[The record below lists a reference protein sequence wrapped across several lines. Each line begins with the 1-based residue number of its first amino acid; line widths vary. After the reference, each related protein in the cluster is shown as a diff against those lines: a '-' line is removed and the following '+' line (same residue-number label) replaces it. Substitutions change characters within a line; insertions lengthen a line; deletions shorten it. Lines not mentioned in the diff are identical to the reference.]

1 MGGVVMSA
9 RAVSSRGAPGRGGPV
24 SRARGGARRS
34 GVTRVPVVG
43 GDRAGVG
50 QREQVDEIQRSRL
63 LAAAVV
69 AVDEL
74 GYADTT
80 VSDVTSRARVSR
92 RTFYELFANR
102 EECLAAV
109 LEDAVALVEGEIA
122 AAGLG
127 GLGWRE
133 RVRGGLS
140 VILSFLD
147 REPALA
153 RVCVVQALRGGSQL
167 LGRREEILAGLA
179 RVVDEGRLEGG
190 RGGGGCTPLTAEGV
204 VGAAFAIVYA
214 RLLRGERE
222 PLMGLLGEL
231 MGMIVLPYR
240 GVAAARREL
249 AQPVSGGSVGA
260 PGDQAA
266 PGGAVGDPLQGVSMR
281 LTYRTARVLESVA
294 ACPGGSNREVAERA
308 GIHDPGQVSKL
319 LARLERLGLLVNT
332 GEGHAKGEPNAWSLT
347 PTGLRVVQRLS
358 MTTGSQKDVEL
369 SAPSASRSSVAAGP
383 TPAASSYPQSRGS
396 SLMDHSLG
404 RGSC

>member
-1 MGGVVMSA
+1 MPS
-9 RAVSSRGAPGRGGPV
+9 RAVSRRGAQV
-24 SRARGGARRS
+24 SVARRGARRS
-34 GVTRVPVVG
+34 RAAVAEPTPGTSVP
-43 GDRAGVG
+43 
-50 QREQVDEIQRSRL
+50 REQLVEIQRSRL

-109 LEDAVALVEGEIA
+109 LEDVVALVEGEVA
-122 AAGLG
+122 AAGLD
-127 GLGWRE
+127 GLAWRE
-133 RVRGGLS
+133 RVRGGLW

-153 RVCVVQALRGGSQL
+153 RVCVVQALRGGAEVL
-167 LGRREEILAGLA
+167 ERREEILAGLA
-179 RVVDEGRLEGG
+179 GVVDEGRMDA
-190 RGGGGCTPLTAEGV
+190 RGGGCTALTAEGV

-222 PLMGLLGEL
+222 PLTGLLGEL

-240 GVAAARREL
+240 GVAAARREQARL
-249 AQPVSGGSVGA
+249 A
-260 PGDQAA
+260 PGRPLRASAGPAA
-266 PGGAVGDPLQGVSMR
+266 AGGAVGDPLQGVSMR
-281 LTYRTARVLESVA
+281 LTYRTARVLEDVA
-294 ACPGGSNREVAERA
+294 ECPGASNREVAERA

-319 LARLERLGLLVNT
+319 LRRLESLGLLVNT

-347 PTGLRVVQRLS
+347 AKG
-358 MTTGSQKDVEL
+358 EL
-369 SAPSASRSSVAAGP
+369 VAQSIHAHTLHGRE
-383 TPAASSYPQSRGS
+383 AA
-396 SLMDHSLG
+396 
-404 RGSC
+404 